1 MAITTE
7 FTKYGHDI
15 SLSVKKGIRSQYRK
29 KTGFAYPVSFKTN
42 KVATDKYLQAQRQA
56 NYFTGSQ
63 GLELI
68 KNNLR
73 QLLLTEK
80 GERVMMPSFGL
91 SLRKYLFEPLDETTF
106 VMLRQEVLNTLETY
120 FPIVKVVALNI
131 VGGDVN
137 NEHLLKIRLT
147 LKLSDSSLD
156 TFEVDI
162 QVK

>member
-1 MAITTE
+1 
-7 FTKYGHDI
+7 
-15 SLSVKKGIRSQYRK
+15 
-29 KTGFAYPVSFKTN
+29 
-42 KVATDKYLQAQRQA
+42 
-56 NYFTGSQ
+56 
-63 GLELI
+63 
-68 KNNLR
+68 
-73 QLLLTEK
+73 
-80 GERVMMPSFGL
+80 MPSFGL

-106 VMLRQEVLNTLETY
+106 VMLRQEVLNTLEIY
-120 FPIVKVVALNI
+120 FPIVEVVALNI